1 MTQTDMAQFE
11 MSLRPDCVKLLDL
24 LGRVNNANEDLS
36 FNGISDSE
44 RLRDAHF
51 LANKLISH
59 VLTVL
64 YLLDGTKVQDL
75 ASFKSSK
82 LSFVDS
88 ASIGV
93 LTRATL
99 EAFLIFHYVFYAP
112 TTAEGKNYRYWAYK
126 AAGLA
131 EVQNFP
137 TITEE
142 GSQAL
147 DNDKIEL
154 DALYTKLNSNAIFQS
169 LSAKQKRQI
178 FEGKGK
184 WKWKPDGKGVVS
196 WHNIAIDAGLSE
208 TLASHMYR
216 HLSGYAHSSSLSV
229 FQMAKAFLNKE
240 PGRPSSSSIAAMNIV
255 TANMI
260 REYCALFPRAQEVL
274 SKDLKGHKLVKQ
286 YIQID
291 STLDKY
297 MGIVQNND

>member
-1 MTQTDMAQFE
+1 MGQFE
-11 MSLRPDCVKLLDL
+11 MDELKRLLDL
-24 LGRVNNANEDLS
+24 LGRVNNANEDLA
-36 FNGISDSE
+36 FNSISDME

-51 LANKLISH
+51 LTNKLFSH
-59 VLTVL
+59 ALTVL

-112 TTAEGKNYRYWAYK
+112 TTAEGKNYRYWVYK

-131 EVQNFP
+131 EEQNFP
-137 TITEE
+137 AITEE
-142 GSQAL
+142 GRQTL

-154 DALYTKLNSNAIFQS
+154 DALCTKLNSNVIFQS
-169 LSAKQKRQI
+169 LKPKQKGQI

-208 TLASHMYR
+208 MLASHMYR
-216 HLSGYAHSSSLSV
+216 HLSGYAHSSRLNV
-229 FQMAKAFLNKE
+229 LLLAQAFLNKE
-240 PGRPSSSSIAAMNIV
+240 PGYPSSSLRDAMNIV
-255 TANMI
+255 IANMI
-260 REYCALFPRAQEVL
+260 KEYCALFPKAQDVL
-274 SKDLKGHKLVKQ
+274 SKDLEGHKLVKQ
-286 YIQID
+286 YIQIG

-297 MGIVQNND
+297 MA